1 MTAIP
6 HAAEA
11 LTSAFSRFEHAASR
25 VLGAALGSSDEDQA
39 AAVVDMVE
47 AKAQAKAAVAVV
59 RFSDEM
65 YQALIEIGRE
75 PQGR

>member
-11 LTSAFSRFEHAASR
+11 LTSAFSRLEHASSR
-25 VLGAALGSSDEDQA
+25 VLGAALGSSDTDEA
-39 AAVVDMVE
+39 AAVVDMIE
-47 AKAQAKAAVAVV
+47 AKTQVKAAVAVV

-65 YQALIEIGRE
+65 FQALIEIGKE
-75 PQGR
+75 PQAR

>member
-25 VLGAALGSSDEDQA
+25 VLGAALGSNDDNDQV
-39 AAVVDMVE
+39 AAVVDMTE
-47 AKAQAKAAVAVV
+47 AKAQVKAAVAVV

-65 YQALIEIGRE
+65 YQALLDIGQE
-75 PQGR
+75 PHR

>member
-11 LTSAFSRFEHAASR
+11 LTSALSRFEHASSR
-25 VLGAALGSSDEDQA
+25 MLGAATGANDDQA
-39 AAVVDMVE
+39 AAVVDMIE

-65 YQALIEIGRE
+65 FRALIDIGKE
-75 PQGR
+75 PQAR

>member
-11 LTSAFSRFEHAASR
+11 LTSALSRFEHASSR
-25 VLGAALGSSDEDQA
+25 MLGAALGANDNDQA
-39 AAVVDMVE
+39 AAVVDMIE

-75 PQGR
+75 PQDR

>member
-25 VLGAALGSSDEDQA
+25 VLGAALGSNDDDQA
-39 AAVVDMVE
+39 AAAVDMME

-65 YQALIEIGRE
+65 YQALLDIGKE
-75 PQGR
+75 PQR